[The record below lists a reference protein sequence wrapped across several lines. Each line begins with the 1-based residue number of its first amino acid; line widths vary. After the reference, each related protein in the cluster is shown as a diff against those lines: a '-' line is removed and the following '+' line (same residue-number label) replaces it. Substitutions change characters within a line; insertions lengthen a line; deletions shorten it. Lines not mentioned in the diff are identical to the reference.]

1 MAKAATARPF
11 LLVPPNRERINEGE
25 GKNSSPLYALNPLS
39 DSRGFLLRKRM
50 RVLGGSRAWEIGVEK
65 LE

>member
-25 GKNSSPLYALNPLS
+25 GKNSSTLYALNSPFRLQRLPAKEADES
-39 DSRGFLLRKRM
+39 VGWFACMGNRRG
-50 RVLGGSRAWEIGVEK
+50 ET
-65 LE
+65 